1 MMKWLLLAVVVVG
14 VLWWLG
20 RGRSGPGKASG
31 DGDAGGSGAS
41 ASRTTKG
48 PKSQP
53 EAMVACA
60 HCGMLLPQSDALI
73 GSQDGRPYCSEAH
86 RRAGPRVG

>member
-20 RGRSGPGKASG
+20 RGRKGGADGSRGGEGASRKADPSGKAP
-31 DGDAGGSGAS
+31 GA
-41 ASRTTKG
+41 
-48 PKSQP
+48 P

-60 HCGMLLPQSDALI
+60 HCGVLLPKSDALES
-73 GSQDGRPYCSEAH
+73 GADQRLYCSEAH
-86 RRAGPRVG
+86 RRAGTR